1 MLSKNNN
8 PESRP
13 RFTQECC
20 GTKVILIF
28 QQAMVVNAIHC
39 QPSSRVA
46 SNLSTMDT
54 IRTPWISPQRQSPG
68 NLLSDLFEHVGLH
81 PGQELTASHEASAAQ
96 VDNTATLDS
105 QTQAFPQLAAFGAL
119 QRGIFGSCGLKFESY
134 LCHGN
139 SSWLLSSSYSRSV
152 LR

>member
-54 IRTPWISPQRQSPG
+54 IWIPFGLQSDRLKDKALAICFLIFLNMWVFILARNSHMRHRQHRSTTQQQH
-68 NLLSDLFEHVGLH
+68 EHSTARPRHFHSSLH
-81 PGQELTASHEASAAQ
+81 SEPCNGGS
-96 VDNTATLDS
+96 
-105 QTQAFPQLAAFGAL
+105 LA
-119 QRGIFGSCGLKFESY
+119 
-134 LCHGN
+134 H
-139 SSWLLSSSYSRSV
+139 V
-152 LR
+152 V